1 MAVDT
6 SRQNCAAC
14 NRDSKNTGST
24 TQHWLE
30 YNKCSAPIGAEHLS
44 WVELSGLCSHL
55 SSPMKRVLE
64 ATRDDGSEI
73 GSVPVRA
80 TSPAVV
86 RVPQRRLTTD
96 DTARI
101 ISGYAGGIS
110 MKALAEEL
118 QLTRQ
123 TIARVLKREGI
134 TLRQIGL
141 SDSQIDDAIQ
151 LYRSGMS
158 LAKIGEKLA
167 VDHGTVRRQL
177 LRRGVAMRNSH
188 GRGR

>member
-1 MAVDT
+1 MLCTDWCRAFV
-6 SRQNCAAC
+6 R
-14 NRDSKNTGST
+14 
-24 TQHWLE
+24 
-30 YNKCSAPIGAEHLS
+30 
-44 WVELSGLCSHL
+44 VELSGLCSHL

-80 TSPAVV
+80 TSPEVV
-86 RVPQRRLTTD
+86 RAPQRRLTTD

-101 ISGYAGGIS
+101 ISGYAAGAS

-123 TIARVLKREGI
+123 TIARVLKREGV

-158 LAKIGEKLA
+158 LARIGEKFN

-177 LRRGVAMRNSH
+177 LRRDVAMRDSH
-188 GRGR
+188 GRERSAHPQADDS